1 MTGRTWV
8 LSISLSSNPSVLR
21 PRAHTL
27 LSGSLSLAIHSGF
40 VPGFEDFLL
49 ARRPAVHAG
58 NGLVGKLW
66 ELQGCR

>member
-8 LSISLSSNPSVLR
+8 LSISLSSNPSVLH
-21 PRAHTL
+21 PRAHTW

-40 VPGFEDFLL
+40 VPAFEDFPL
-49 ARRPAVHAG
+49 ALRPGVHAG